1 MYITEENFLEE
12 LRNKNDKALEYIID
26 EYGWVISSIVRKK
39 LYNLQNYQDECIN
52 DILLGIWNNSQC
64 FKPEKNSFKN
74 WITGIS
80 KYKCIDYQR
89 KYLKN
94 ISYEDI
100 DTLEINEDDN
110 THNNIIQ
117 QETMAEINDLLSNL
131 KDQDKKLFLAIY
143 YDQCKI
149 SDLSDQTGIKE
160 SVIYNRISRAKK
172 KLRKLFH
179 TV

>member
-64 FKPEKNSFKN
+64 FKPEKNNFKN
-74 WITGIS
+74 WIAGIS

-94 ISYEDI
+94 IAYEDI

>member
-74 WITGIS
+74 WIAGIS

-94 ISYEDI
+94 IAYEDI

>member
-39 LYNLQNYQDECIN
+39 LYTLQNYQDECIN

-74 WITGIS
+74 WIAGIS

-94 ISYEDI
+94 IAYEDI

>member
-12 LRNKNDKALEYIID
+12 LRNKNEKALEYIID

-74 WITGIS
+74 WIAGIS

-94 ISYEDI
+94 IAYEDI
-100 DTLEINEDDN
+100 DTLELNEDDN